1 MKLPSCLAITVVIQS
16 ASSALAQP
24 GPPPGS
30 APAPGAASN
39 TIERFWTM
47 VLEKYC
53 SKRMGC
59 PASNDPGSDASTLLG
74 SLDLALIGSVWTT
87 QQKTKLIQLRQKTL
101 DGLISQIAPANDASA
116 GPQGSP
122 VQTEAVPSTIPVA
135 QSGANAGVAG
145 TQTGMR
151 LVTTVAVNPAGLV
164 TTSASTTDPGAQKAG
179 TLASRIADLSV
190 VLPIDVTG
198 NRKPTSGAL
207 GSFDFVGVRLRV
219 NALPFFQDDLY
230 DEARKISEMSFRK
243 ALEVEGSASD
253 SIASLLSSFD
263 PSGCALAI

>member
-151 LVTTVAVNPAGLV
+151 LVTTVAVNPAGLG
-164 TTSASTTDPGAQKAG
+164 TTSAAPPDPGAQKAG
-179 TLASRIADLSV
+179 PRAFKNAHLSV
-190 VLPIDVTG
+190 VLPIDVRGT
-198 NRKPTSGAL
+198 RTPTSGAL

-230 DEARKISEMSFRK
+230 DEARKITDKSFANAK
-243 ALEVEGSASD
+243 IAEGGASD
-253 SIASLLSSFD
+253 SIMLVLSSFE
-263 PSGCALAI
+263 PTGC